1 MTKVI
6 ELDNSTAT
14 SFFGNYSTYA
24 QKKAM
29 LFEALM
35 KQYLNQQKEI
45 KHQEEVITK
54 LRSFNREKSIKR
66 AESREKLLNKMEV
79 IEKPQTQTQ
88 QMSIQLEPRFISGN
102 DVLFV
107 SHLSKSFGTQT
118 LFLDLNFEI
127 KRGERVA
134 IIGNNGTG
142 KTTILKIINQLL
154 EADAGEIKLGAKVH
168 IGYYDQEHQVLHLE
182 KTIFQEIQDA
192 YPSLT
197 NTEIRNV
204 LAAFL
209 FTNDDVFKQI
219 KDLSGGE
226 RGRVS
231 LAKLMLSESNFLI
244 LDEPTNHLDITS
256 KEILENALNH
266 YTGTVLYISHDRYFI
281 NKTATRILELKN
293 QTLINYLGNYDYYL
307 EKKEELTSIY
317 APCDEETKSK
327 TTSSKEDWKSQ
338 KEEHAKLRKKQ
349 NELTRIEE
357 EIHQLET
364 RDKEMNELL
373 TKEEIY
379 TNVEELVKLNKE
391 KKDIADKLEILYEK
405 WEELAE

>member
-1 MTKVI
+1 
-6 ELDNSTAT
+6 
-14 SFFGNYSTYA
+14 
-24 QKKAM
+24 
-29 LFEALM
+29 
-35 KQYLNQQKEI
+35 
-45 KHQEEVITK
+45 
-54 LRSFNREKSIKR
+54 
-66 AESREKLLNKMEV
+66 
-79 IEKPQTQTQ
+79 
-88 QMSIQLEPRFISGN
+88 
-102 DVLFV
+102 
-107 SHLSKSFGTQT
+107 
-118 LFLDLNFEI
+118 
-127 KRGERVA
+127 
-134 IIGNNGTG
+134 
-142 KTTILKIINQLL
+142 
-154 EADAGEIKLGAKVH
+154 
-168 IGYYDQEHQVLHLE
+168 
-182 KTIFQEIQDA
+182 
-192 YPSLT
+192 
-197 NTEIRNV
+197 
-204 LAAFL
+204 
-209 FTNDDVFKQI
+209 
-219 KDLSGGE
+219 
-226 RGRVS
+226 
-231 LAKLMLSESNFLI
+231 MLSESNFLI